1 VSGGEPSVQLL
12 SIYCCSFAVF
22 KLQRNRRDA
31 DCFIPIQEDNGM
43 NWMYRVQENY
53 MLRMPEVGVWRF
65 FAETAAA

>member
-1 VSGGEPSVQLL
+1 
-12 SIYCCSFAVF
+12 VF